1 MQVTLVLFD
10 FNEFIVIPI
19 KNQISLLT
27 SFMYMNNATT
37 SSSDETHHSIACK
50 QTYF

>member
-1 MQVTLVLFD
+1 MQITLVLFD
-10 FNEFIVIPI
+10 LSEFIAISI
-19 KNQISLLT
+19 KNEISLLT

-37 SSSDETHHSIACK
+37 SSSDETHNSIACK